1 MSRHAQ
7 PAPRGSAPAPAR
19 VATVPAPVPAP
30 VPAGGVG
37 DWRREEKDEQPVAR
51 VRAAHA
57 RFVADG
63 GDPGRQVRPVVA
75 DSWRRSRRVGVDPE
89 LPTPPVD
96 VAGPALAELRS
107 THPLSGAVPVV
118 HRLLVEPGA
127 GWVAA
132 LSDEAGRL
140 LWVDGDHG
148 MRRKLD
154 GVGFVEGAAWSEDAV
169 GTNALGTALAT
180 RSPLQV
186 VGTEHWA
193 RVVHPWS
200 CAAVPVHDPQ
210 GRLLGVL
217 DVTGRD
223 DAASWMALALVRAT
237 VAAVEATITVK
248 DTTPV
253 ARLAVLGTQGGTLH
267 TPAGRRRLTCRHAE
281 ILLLLAE
288 HPAGLRGDE
297 LTVLLSESELS
308 EVTVRA
314 EISRLRRLVGP
325 LLSESRPYRLTSRL
339 HTDVDAVRDALAV
352 GDVGRALSTYAGAVL
367 PRSAAPGVA
376 RLRAV
381 VQEEVRSA
389 TLASGDP
396 ALVARWTAGDHGEE
410 DWQAWQTLARVAP
423 IGSAAHL
430 RAHTRLAQL
439 DRALR

>member
-1 MSRHAQ
+1 MSRHAH
-7 PAPRGSAPAPAR
+7 PASQGRPPGSAH
-19 VATVPAPVPAP
+19 VGTVPGPIPATRP
-30 VPAGGVG
+30 G
-37 DWRREEKDEQPVAR
+37 DWRADDDETRPVA
-51 VRAAHA
+51 VIRAAHE
-57 RFVADG
+57 RFVLSGA
-63 GDPGRQVRPVVA
+63 DPGRQVRPVVA

-96 VAGPALAELRS
+96 VMGSDLTELRS
-107 THPLSGAVPVV
+107 THPLSGAVPIVR
-118 HRLLVEPGA
+118 RLLVEPGA
-127 GWVAA
+127 SWVAA

-140 LWVDGDHG
+140 LWVDGDHDL
-148 MRRKLD
+148 RRPLD
-154 GVGFVEGAAWSEDAV
+154 SVGFVEGAAWREDAV

-180 RSPLQV
+180 RRPLQV
-186 VGTEHWA
+186 INTEHWA

-223 DAASWMALALVRAT
+223 DASSWMALALVRAT
-237 VAAVEATITVK
+237 VAAVEATLASTVR
-248 DTTPV
+248 TAPG
-253 ARLAVLGTQGGTLH
+253 ARLTVLGTQGGTLH
-267 TPAGRRRLTCRHAE
+267 TPSGRRRLTCRHAE

-297 LTVLLSESELS
+297 LAVLLSESELS

-325 LLSESRPYRLTSRL
+325 LLSESRPYRLTAPL
-339 HTDVDAVRDALAV
+339 ETDIDLVRGALGV
-352 GDVGRALSTYAGAVL
+352 GDVAGALSAYAGSVL

-376 RLRAV
+376 RVRASLQDELRA
-381 VQEEVRSA
+381 A
-389 TLASGDP
+389 TLASADP
-396 ALVARWTAGDHGEE
+396 DLVARWTASDDGAE

-439 DRALR
+439 DRTLR

>member
-1 MSRHAQ
+1 MSRHAH
-7 PAPRGSAPAPAR
+7 PAQDGPLTGSTPGGS
-19 VATVPAPVPAP
+19 VPAPIPATRP
-30 VPAGGVG
+30 G
-37 DWRREEKDEQPVAR
+37 DWQPEDAETR
-51 VRAAHA
+51 PTALVRAAHE
-57 RFVADG
+57 RFVTTGD
-63 GDPGRQVRPVVA
+63 DPGRLVRPVVA

-96 VAGPALAELRS
+96 INGPALAELRS
-107 THPLSGAVPVV
+107 SHPLSGAVPIVK
-118 HRLLVEPGA
+118 RLLVEPEA
-127 GWVAA
+127 GWVTA

-140 LWVDGDHG
+140 LWVDGDRG
-148 MRRKLD
+148 LRRPLD
-154 GVGFVEGAAWSEDAV
+154 DVGFVEGAAWREDSV

-180 RSPLQV
+180 RRPLQV

-193 RVVHPWS
+193 RVVHPWN

-237 VAAVEATITVK
+237 VAAIEASLATSAATA
-248 DTTPV
+248 PG
-253 ARLAVLGTQGGTLH
+253 ARLSVLGAHGGTLH
-267 TPAGRRRLTCRHAE
+267 LPTGRRRLTCRHAE

-297 LTVLLSESELS
+297 LAVLLSESELS

-325 LLSESRPYRLTSRL
+325 LLSESRPYRLTAPL
-339 HTDVDAVRDALAV
+339 ETDVDTVRTALAV
-352 GDVGRALSTYAGAVL
+352 GDVAGALSAYGGSVL
-367 PRSAAPGVA
+367 PRSSAPGIA
-376 RLRAV
+376 RLRATV
-381 VQEEVRSA
+381 RDEVRAA
-389 TLASGDP
+389 TLASGD
-396 ALVARWTAGDHGEE
+396 AELVGRWTASEQGAD

-439 DRALR
+439 DRTLR

>member
-1 MSRHAQ
+1 MSRHAHAAQ
-7 PAPRGSAPAPAR
+7 DGASAGVAR
-19 VATVPAPVPAP
+19 VASVPGPIPASRP
-30 VPAGGVG
+30 G
-37 DWRREEKDEQPVAR
+37 DWRADESGAWPTAL
-51 VRAAHA
+51 VRAAHE
-57 RFVADG
+57 RFVISGD
-63 GDPGRQVRPVVA
+63 DPGRQVRPIVA

-96 VAGPALAELRS
+96 IGGSDLAALRS
-107 THPLSGAVPVV
+107 SHPLSGAVPIVR
-118 HRLLVEPGA
+118 RLLVEPQA

-140 LWVDGDHG
+140 LWVDGDHDL
-148 MRRKLD
+148 RRPLD
-154 GVGFVEGAAWSEDAV
+154 DVGFVEGAAWREDAV

-180 RSPLQV
+180 RRPLQV
-186 VGTEHWA
+186 MGTEHWA
-193 RVVHPWS
+193 RVVHPWN
-200 CAAVPVHDPQ
+200 CAAVPVHDPH

-237 VAAVEATITVK
+237 VAAIEATITSTV
-248 DTTPV
+248 DSPPA
-253 ARLAVLGTQGGTLH
+253 ARLSVLGTHGGTLH

-297 LTVLLSESELS
+297 LAVLLSESELS

-325 LLSESRPYRLTSRL
+325 LLSESRPYRLTAPL
-339 HTDVDAVRDALAV
+339 QTDVDTVRGALAV
-352 GDVGRALSTYAGAVL
+352 GDVAGALNAYAGSVL

-376 RLRAV
+376 RVRAT
-381 VQEEVRSA
+381 VQDEVRA
-389 TLASGDP
+389 AALASGDP
-396 ALVARWTAGDHGEE
+396 ELVARWTASDQGAD

-439 DRALR
+439 DRTLR

>member
-1 MSRHAQ
+1 MSRHAH
-7 PAPRGSAPAPAR
+7 PAEAGALKGPAR
-19 VATVPAPVPAP
+19 VGTVPAPVPAARP
-30 VPAGGVG
+30 G
-37 DWRREEKDEQPVAR
+37 DWPATEAGQRPTAL
-51 VRAAHA
+51 VRAAHE
-57 RFVADG
+57 RFVTSG
-63 GDPGRQVRPVVA
+63 GDPGRQVRPIVA

-96 VAGPALAELRS
+96 IGGSDLAELRS
-107 THPLSGAVPVV
+107 SHPLSGAVPIVR
-118 HRLLVEPGA
+118 RLLVEPQA

-140 LWVDGDHG
+140 LWVDGDHDL
-148 MRRKLD
+148 RRPLD
-154 GVGFVEGAAWSEDAV
+154 DVGFVEGAAWREDAV

-180 RSPLQV
+180 RRPLQV
-186 VGTEHWA
+186 MGTEHWA
-193 RVVHPWS
+193 RVVHPWN

-210 GRLLGVL
+210 GRMLGVL

-237 VAAVEATITVK
+237 VAAIEANLTSTSA
-248 DTTPV
+248 TAPG
-253 ARLAVLGTQGGTLH
+253 ARLAVLGAHGGTLH
-267 TPAGRRRLTCRHAE
+267 LPTGRRRLTCRHAE

-297 LTVLLSESELS
+297 LAVLLSESELS

-325 LLSESRPYRLTSRL
+325 LLSESRPYRLAAPL
-339 HTDVDAVRDALAV
+339 ETDVDVVRGSLAV
-352 GDVGRALSTYAGAVL
+352 GDVGGALSAYAGSIL

-376 RLRAV
+376 RLRAT
-381 VQEEVRSA
+381 VQDEVRA
-389 TLASGDP
+389 AALASGDP
-396 ALVARWTAGDHGEE
+396 DLVARWTASDQGAD
-410 DWQAWQTLARVAP
+410 DWQAWQTLARVAA

>member
-1 MSRHAQ
+1 MSRHAH
-7 PAPRGSAPAPAR
+7 PAQAGGLQGPAR
-19 VATVPAPVPAP
+19 VGTVPAPIPAARP
-30 VPAGGVG
+30 G
-37 DWRREEKDEQPVAR
+37 DWHATEPSDRPTAL
-51 VRAAHA
+51 VRAAHE
-57 RFVADG
+57 RFVTSG
-63 GDPGRQVRPVVA
+63 GDPDRQVRPIVA

-96 VAGPALAELRS
+96 IGGSDLAELRS
-107 THPLSGAVPVV
+107 SHPLSGAVPIVR
-118 HRLLVEPGA
+118 RLLVEPQA

-140 LWVDGDHG
+140 LWVDGDHDL
-148 MRRKLD
+148 RRPLD
-154 GVGFVEGAAWSEDAV
+154 DVGFVEGAAWREDAV

-180 RSPLQV
+180 RRPLQV
-186 VGTEHWA
+186 MGAEHWA
-193 RVVHPWS
+193 RVVHPWN

-210 GRLLGVL
+210 GRMLGVL

-237 VAAVEATITVK
+237 VAAIEATLTS
-248 DTTPV
+248 TSATAPG
-253 ARLAVLGTQGGTLH
+253 ARLAVLGAHGGTLH
-267 TPAGRRRLTCRHAE
+267 LPTGRRRLTCRHAE

-297 LTVLLSESELS
+297 LAVLLSESELS

-325 LLSESRPYRLTSRL
+325 LLSESRPYRLTAPL
-339 HTDVDAVRDALAV
+339 ETDVDVVRGSLAV
-352 GDVGRALSTYAGAVL
+352 GDVAGALSAYAGSVL

-376 RLRAV
+376 RLRET
-381 VQEEVRSA
+381 VQDEVRA
-389 TLASGDP
+389 AALASGDP
-396 ALVARWTAGDHGEE
+396 DLVARWTASEQGAD

>member
-1 MSRHAQ
+1 MSRHAH
-7 PAPRGSAPAPAR
+7 PAEAGALKGPAR
-19 VATVPAPVPAP
+19 VGTVPAPVPAARP
-30 VPAGGVG
+30 G
-37 DWRREEKDEQPVAR
+37 DWPATEAGQRPTAL
-51 VRAAHA
+51 VRAAHE
-57 RFVADG
+57 RFVTSG
-63 GDPGRQVRPVVA
+63 GDPGRQVRPIVA

-96 VAGPALAELRS
+96 IGGSDLAELRS
-107 THPLSGAVPVV
+107 SHPLSGAVPIVR
-118 HRLLVEPGA
+118 RLLVEPQA

-140 LWVDGDHG
+140 LWVDGDHDL
-148 MRRKLD
+148 RRPLD
-154 GVGFVEGAAWSEDAV
+154 DVGFVEGAAWREDAV

-180 RSPLQV
+180 RRPLQV
-186 VGTEHWA
+186 MGTEHWA
-193 RVVHPWS
+193 RVVHPWN

-210 GRLLGVL
+210 GRMLGVL

-237 VAAVEATITVK
+237 VAAIEANLTSTSA
-248 DTTPV
+248 TAPG
-253 ARLAVLGTQGGTLH
+253 ARLAVLGAHGGTLH
-267 TPAGRRRLTCRHAE
+267 LPTGRRRLTCRHAE

-297 LTVLLSESELS
+297 LAVLLSESELS

-325 LLSESRPYRLTSRL
+325 LLSESRPYRLAAPL
-339 HTDVDAVRDALAV
+339 ETDVDVVRGSLAV
-352 GDVGRALSTYAGAVL
+352 GDVGGALSAYAGSVL
-367 PRSAAPGVA
+367 PRSAAPGIA
-376 RLRAV
+376 RLRAT
-381 VQEEVRSA
+381 VQDEVRA
-389 TLASGDP
+389 AALASGDP
-396 ALVARWTAGDHGEE
+396 DLVARWTASDQGAD
-410 DWQAWQTLARVAP
+410 DWQAWQTLARVAA

>member
-1 MSRHAQ
+1 M
-7 PAPRGSAPAPAR
+7 
-19 VATVPAPVPAP
+19 PAPVPAP
-30 VPAGGVG
+30 VPAERPG
-37 DWRREEKDEQPVAR
+37 DWHVAENAER
-51 VRAAHA
+51 PSAVVRAAHE
-57 RFVADG
+57 RFVASGD
-63 GDPGRQVRPVVA
+63 DPGRQVRPVVA
-75 DSWRRSRRVGVDPE
+75 DSWRRSRRDGVDPE

-96 VAGPALAELRS
+96 VVGADLAELRS
-107 THPLSGAVPVV
+107 THPLSGAVPIVR
-118 HRLLVEPGA
+118 RLLVEPGA

-132 LSDEAGRL
+132 LSDESGRL
-140 LWVDGDHG
+140 LWVDGDPAL
-148 MRRKLD
+148 RAPLD
-154 GVGFVEGAAWSEDAV
+154 SVGFVEGAAWREDAV

-180 RSPLQV
+180 RRPLQV
-186 VGTEHWA
+186 MSTEHWA
-193 RVVHPWS
+193 RVVHPWN

-217 DVTGRD
+217 DITGRD

-237 VAAVEATITVK
+237 VAAIEATISATTATTG
-248 DTTPV
+248 TTPG
-253 ARLAVLGTQGGTLH
+253 ARLAVLGRQGGTLH

-297 LTVLLSESELS
+297 LAVLLSESELS

-325 LLSESRPYRLTSRL
+325 LLSESRPYRLTAPL
-339 HTDVDAVRDALAV
+339 QTDVDAVRAALAV
-352 GDVGRALSTYAGAVL
+352 GDVEGALSSYAGSVL
-367 PRSAAPGVA
+367 PRSSAPGVA
-376 RLRAV
+376 RLRETV
-381 VQEEVRSA
+381 LGEVRAA

-396 ALVARWTAGDHGEE
+396 SLVARWTASDDGAE

-439 DRALR
+439 DRTLR

>member
-7 PAPRGSAPAPAR
+7 PAQDGSPRALAR
-19 VATVPAPVPAP
+19 VGTVPGPIPASRP
-30 VPAGGVG
+30 G
-37 DWRREEKDEQPVAR
+37 DWHADEPDAR
-51 VRAAHA
+51 PTAAVRAAHE
-57 RFVADG
+57 RFVVSG

-96 VAGPALAELRS
+96 IGGSDLAELRS
-107 THPLSGAVPVV
+107 SHPLSGAVPIVR
-118 HRLLVEPGA
+118 RLLVEPGA

-140 LWVDGDHG
+140 LWVDGDQDL
-148 MRRKLD
+148 RRPLD
-154 GVGFVEGAAWSEDAV
+154 AVGFVEGAAWREDAV

-180 RSPLQV
+180 RRPLQV

-193 RVVHPWS
+193 RVVHPWN
-200 CAAVPVHDPQ
+200 CAAVPVHDPH

-237 VAAVEATITVK
+237 VAAIEATITASAGAA
-248 DTTPV
+248 PS
-253 ARLAVLGTQGGTLH
+253 ARLSVLGAHGGTLH
-267 TPAGRRRLTCRHAE
+267 TPTGRRRLTCRHAE

-288 HPAGLRGDE
+288 HPGGLRGDE
-297 LTVLLSESELS
+297 LAVLLSESELS

-325 LLSESRPYRLTSRL
+325 LLSESRPYRLTAPL
-339 HTDVDAVRDALAV
+339 ETDVDAVRGALAV
-352 GDVGRALSTYAGAVL
+352 GDVARALSAYAGSVL
-367 PRSAAPGVA
+367 PRSSAPGIA
-376 RLRAV
+376 RVRAT
-381 VQEEVRSA
+381 VQDEIRA
-389 TLASGDP
+389 AALASGDP
-396 ALVARWTAGDHGEE
+396 ELVARWTASEE
-410 DWQAWQTLARVAP
+410 GADDWQAWQTLAEVAP

-439 DRALR
+439 DRHLR

>member
-1 MSRHAQ
+1 MSRHAHHPQ
-7 PAPRGSAPAPAR
+7 EGP
-19 VATVPAPVPAP
+19 
-30 VPAGGVG
+30 PAGRARATAVPGPIPAERPG
-37 DWRREEKDEQPVAR
+37 DWHLDEHGTRRVSV
-51 VRAAHA
+51 VRAAHE
-57 RFVADG
+57 RFVVSGD
-63 GDPGRQVRPVVA
+63 DPGRQVRPVVA

-96 VAGPALAELRS
+96 VAGSDLAELRS
-107 THPLSGAVPVV
+107 THPLSGAVPTVR
-118 HRLLVEPGA
+118 RLLVEPGPD
-127 GWVAA
+127 WVAA
-132 LSDEAGRL
+132 LSDESGRL
-140 LWVDGDHG
+140 LWVDGDRAV
-148 MRRKLD
+148 RRELD
-154 GVGFVEGAAWSEDAV
+154 GVGFVEGAAWREDAV

-180 RSPLQV
+180 RRPLQV
-186 VGTEHWA
+186 LGTEHWA

-200 CAAVPVHDPQ
+200 CAAVPVHDPE

-237 VAAVEATITVK
+237 VAAVEATLTAGAGA
-248 DTTPV
+248 PPG

-297 LTVLLSESELS
+297 LAVLLSESELS

-325 LLSESRPYRLTSRL
+325 LLSESRPYRLTAPLR
-339 HTDVDAVRDALAV
+339 TDVDAVRDALAI
-352 GDVGRALSTYAGAVL
+352 GDVAGALSAYAGSVL
-367 PRSAAPGVA
+367 PRSTAPGVE
-376 RLRAV
+376 RVRAT
-381 VQEEVRSA
+381 VQDEVRAA

-396 ALVARWTAGDHGEE
+396 GLVARWTASDPGAD
-410 DWQAWQTLARVAP
+410 DWEAWQTLARVAP

-439 DRALR
+439 NRTLR